1 MRQPT
6 DKCLL
11 CNVNESTKK
20 NSHILPRFI
29 STNFLGPKTGK
40 RQGFSLD
47 SQKPVSIN
55 KEGEVMSRPQ
65 RIQDSPK
72 EDYILCDECEAY
84 FSILET
90 GSAPLYNEWS
100 TKVMKGEFKITKLH
114 DQFSIVECL
123 TASASLNRLF
133 VYSMY
138 WRTCI
143 SSHSLFSNYRLREVL
158 EESLRSI
165 LLDYRTTTKAELIV
179 KIEQKPIIIYPY
191 CVMTAESFE
200 DETANVL
207 AALNPGNPASLHVD
221 RFGFLLFESGV
232 NLQDQITFDFSNK
245 NDTDLKLMVLSEQL
259 WYDVLIRR
267 PIEMYAAQVK
277 KNN

>member
-11 CNVNESTKK
+11 CGKNDATKR

-47 SQKPVSIN
+47 SQTPVSIDE
-55 KEGEVMSRPQ
+55 KGEVISRPQ
-65 RIQDSPK
+65 KIQDSPK

-90 GSAPLYNEWS
+90 GSAPLYNDWS
-100 TKVMKGEFKITKLH
+100 TKVMKGEFKITKLDDH
-114 DQFSIVECL
+114 FSFVECL
-123 TASASLNRLF
+123 SASASLNRLF

-138 WRTCI
+138 WRASI
-143 SSHSLFSNYRLREVL
+143 SSHNLFSDYKLS
-158 EESLRSI
+158 ESLEQSLKSI
-165 LLDYRTTTKAELIV
+165 LLDYKAITKAELIA
-179 KIEQKPIIIYPY
+179 KMGQKPIYIHPY

-207 AALNPGNPASLHVD
+207 AALNPGNPASLNVD
-221 RFGFLLFESGV
+221 RFGFLLFESV
-232 NLQDQITFDFSNK
+232 ADLQDQITFDFSNK
-245 NDTDLKLMVLSEQL
+245 DDSDLKLMILSEQL
-259 WYDVLIRR
+259 WHELLVRR
-267 PIEMYAAQVK
+267 PLEMYAAQVK
-277 KNN
+277 KKL